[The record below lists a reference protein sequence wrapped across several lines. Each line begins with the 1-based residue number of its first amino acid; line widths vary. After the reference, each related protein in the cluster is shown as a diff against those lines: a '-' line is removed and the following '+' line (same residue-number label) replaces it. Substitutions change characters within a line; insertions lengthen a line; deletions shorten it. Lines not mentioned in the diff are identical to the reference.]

1 LDGEPGKSSAPIVIS
16 SNGINAF
23 AQRPDGSG
31 WKHTQDEMYFNIE
44 QYASQLN
51 AKTSEFSG
59 MYGELWSQEFT
70 KGITD
75 ADDLK
80 RDLDETAQMSAI
92 WESATNNYN
101 ERYLMRKFKSVA
113 SLIQTHESRNTDREI
128 FYVGY
133 GGFDHHD
140 QMKANLRPKMH
151 SLNANLRRLVSQLKE
166 DGLWDNTVIYVT
178 SEFARTITPN
188 QNDGTDHAWAQN
200 VMLMGGNVNGGQIL
214 GKYPDDIT
222 PTSNLD
228 DGSGRGR
235 FIPSTSNDAIW
246 NSIIQWYGVTDE
258 TDLDTCLPNRYN
270 TVNPVEG
277 GIDSPLFTLEDMF
290 V

>member
-1 LDGEPGKSSAPIVIS
+1 MEEEAKKVDPYNEIVGTGVLGRANDILTQNGHNVNAFNIDESAVVLDGEPGKSSAPIVIS

-128 FYVGY
+128 FYVGC
-133 GGFDHHD
+133 
-140 QMKANLRPKMH
+140 K
-151 SLNANLRRLVSQLKE
+151 
-166 DGLWDNTVIYVT
+166 
-178 SEFARTITPN
+178 
-188 QNDGTDHAWAQN
+188 
-200 VMLMGGNVNGGQIL
+200 
-214 GKYPDDIT
+214 
-222 PTSNLD
+222 
-228 DGSGRGR
+228 
-235 FIPSTSNDAIW
+235 
-246 NSIIQWYGVTDE
+246 
-258 TDLDTCLPNRYN
+258 
-270 TVNPVEG
+270 
-277 GIDSPLFTLEDMF
+277 
-290 V
+290 